1 MADSRFQDRS
11 MSVPTIDPVL
21 VRRIVEDGDA
31 RLLDEQAR
39 GFGYAAKAAGLTKS
53 QIRGIF
59 GSVRQIKVGWDAREP
74 KQNLRQVLLL
84 KPRLAY
90 QGARE
95 PNVRPLAGVLS
106 DAIDSIAQ
114 SRDAAEQTSRFGYF
128 VDLFEAIL
136 AYHTAA
142 GGK

>member
-1 MADSRFQDRS
+1 
-11 MSVPTIDPVL
+11 MSTTISAGNLSKIIVEGNAVVL
-21 VRRIVEDGDA
+21 VNEA
-31 RLLDEQAR
+31 QS
-39 GFGYAAKAAGLTKS
+39 FGASMKTNGLTKS
-53 QIRGIF
+53 QIRSVF
-59 GSVRQIKVGWDAREP
+59 GTVRQIQAGWDANEHG
-74 KQNLRQVLLL
+74 QNMRQVLLL

-95 PNVRPLAGVLS
+95 SKVQPLADVLS
-106 DAIDSIAQ
+106 EAIGMVAATDGVSADQVIAVQ
-114 SRDAAEQTSRFGYF
+114 RTRFGHF

>member
-1 MADSRFQDRS
+1 MAAEITADSLKRIIVDGEA
-11 MSVPTIDPVL
+11 VL
-21 VRRIVEDGDA
+21 LVD
-31 RLLDEQAR
+31 QAKS
-39 GFGYAAKAAGLTKS
+39 FGKAMKDDGLTKS
-53 QIRGIF
+53 QIRGVF
-59 GSVRQIKVGWDAREP
+59 GTVRQIQAGWERNVHE
-74 KQNLRQVLLL
+74 QNMRQVLLL

-95 PNVRPLAGVLS
+95 PKVLPLAKVLS
-106 DAIDSIAQ
+106 GAIDLVAETKDLA
-114 SRDAAEQTSRFGYF
+114 RDQVTVVQRARFGNF

>member
-1 MADSRFQDRS
+1 MATDISAES
-11 MSVPTIDPVL
+11 L
-21 VRRIVEDGDA
+21 KRIIVDGDA
-31 RLLDEQAR
+31 VLLVDRAKD
-39 GFGYAAKAAGLTKS
+39 FGAAMKNNGLTKS
-53 QIRGIF
+53 QIRGVF
-59 GSVRQIKVGWDAREP
+59 GTVRQIQAGWAGNEHQ
-74 KQNLRQVLLL
+74 QNMRQVLLL

-95 PNVRPLAGVLS
+95 PKVQPLAEVLS
-106 DAIDSIAQ
+106 GAIDLVADTKGIGNDQ
-114 SRDAAEQTSRFGYF
+114 VRTVQTTRFGNF